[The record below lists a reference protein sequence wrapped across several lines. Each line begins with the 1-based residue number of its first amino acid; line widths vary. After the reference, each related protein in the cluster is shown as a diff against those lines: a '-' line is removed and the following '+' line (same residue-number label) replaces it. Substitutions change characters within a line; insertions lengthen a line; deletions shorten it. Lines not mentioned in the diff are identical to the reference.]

1 MCISDAA
8 YHWCWVAR
16 SFTQKQDEPRV
27 QKWKT
32 RWMGGLD
39 LDMEN
44 VLPSRGTCP
53 VFVTA
58 DLEADMD
65 IEAYRDTK

>member
-1 MCISDAA
+1 M
-8 YHWCWVAR
+8 
-16 SFTQKQDEPRV
+16 